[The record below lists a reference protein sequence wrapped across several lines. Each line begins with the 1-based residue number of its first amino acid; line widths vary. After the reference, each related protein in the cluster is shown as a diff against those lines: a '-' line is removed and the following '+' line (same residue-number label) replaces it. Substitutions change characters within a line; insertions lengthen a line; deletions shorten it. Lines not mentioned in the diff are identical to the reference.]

1 MHLHCQLS
9 SGSENQHAGGAA
21 LGLLVAATIL
31 LVHGRQSGHSKGQS
45 LATAR
50 FGNANNIS
58 ALAIVATVQKDRPA
72 LGLDRA
78 GLDELI
84 DLRALLEKDGVDL
97 GHAARGIKGGI
108 RVVGLVG
115 IDDLGGGLAILV
127 VVRVHEDDLL
137 LLSPLTNVAAVES

>member
-9 SGSENQHAGGAA
+9 SGSEYQHTGGPA
-21 LGLLVAATIL
+21 LGLLVVTTVF
-31 LVHGRQSGHSKGQS
+31 LVHGGQSGHGKGQS

-50 FGNANNIS
+50 LGNANNIS
-58 ALAIVATVQKDRPA
+58 ALAVVAAVQKHRPA

-84 DLRALLEKDGVDL
+84 DLCALLEEDGVDL
-97 GHAARGIKGGI
+97 GHAARSIKGGI

-137 LLSPLTNVAAVES
+137 FLSPLTNVAAVKS